1 LEDIRIAAQRIPTIA
16 RMWVLAKTRPVSSW
30 RKAFVL
36 VLDQRQGDAL
46 APAEVAAEFAWLGQV
61 FAVNLADLPKQT
73 PSLREDEL
81 GDAIYAGSSSQRFK
95 PLLGA
100 TRRNTGPVPLGL
112 H

>member
-1 LEDIRIAAQRIPTIA
+1 MPSIVRI
-16 RMWVLAKTRPVSSW
+16 WVLAKTRPVSNW
-30 RKAFVL
+30 RKAFVF
-36 VLDQRQGDAL
+36 VLEQRQSDAI

-61 FAVNLADLPKQT
+61 FAINLEALPTQEPTLGIEDLGQA
-73 PSLREDEL
+73 L
-81 GDAIYAGSSSQRFK
+81 YAGHNNQRFK